1 MVYFFKLTEEEIMK
15 KTVSFFLAF
24 IMIFTL
30 CACNNAP
37 LETPVPTPES
47 TEPSYLPT
55 SFRNNGKRTVVH
67 SMPQKIVTAGPNC
80 TEVMC
85 ALGLEDKVVGKCM
98 TNHSKGVLDEYKDAY
113 RSIPTLCEGY
123 PTLDEIVD
131 SGCDFLYASSWI
143 FDDTLTVKAL
153 EDKGIIVYV
162 NEATT
167 YDELWMEI
175 NDLNRVFCLEDTG
188 DAVVKAQT
196 DRISAV
202 GEVVKDQQPKKV
214 LVLDSFIGEKVFTA
228 GKANI
233 ETSYI
238 ASAGG
243 ANVFGDR
250 EKAWDAVT
258 VDDIVAA
265 NPDYI
270 IIHDYK
276 GSSFDDKV
284 AALKENS
291 ELKYLDCVRNERF
304 IKLSLENAMP
314 GMRSAVTVENRF
326 NGYKD
331 ALLKAGLKP
340 EEDLMFECDN
350 RADAESITP
359 AVLQGPNPPDA
370 FFCVNDDT
378 AIGVMY
384 TAKSMGLRTFF
395 ISDLKWSYC
404 VVSFACDTMTPHT

>member
-1 MVYFFKLTEEEIMK
+1 MVYSFKLTEEEIMK

-30 CACNNAP
+30 CACNNVP
-37 LETPVPTPES
+37 LETPVPTPAS

-55 SFRNNGKRTVVH
+55 SFRNNGKRTIVH
-67 SMPQKIVTAGPNC
+67 SMPKKIVTAGPNC
-80 TEVMC
+80 TEIMC

-175 NDLNRVFCLEDTG
+175 NDLNRVFCLEGTG

-233 ETSYI
+233 ETAYI

-243 ANVFGDR
+243 ENVFGDR
-250 EKAWDAVT
+250 EKTWNAVT
-258 VDDIVAA
+258 VEDVVAA
-265 NPDYI
+265 NPDFI

-304 IKLSLENAMP
+304 IKLSLENVMP
-314 GMRSAVTVENRF
+314 GMRSAITVETIAHTMF
-326 NGYKD
+326 QD
-331 ALLKAGLKP
+331 LFAEPAPTTTP
-340 EEDLMFECDN
+340 E
-350 RADAESITP
+350 S
-359 AVLQGPNPPDA
+359 
-370 FFCVNDDT
+370 
-378 AIGVMY
+378 
-384 TAKSMGLRTFF
+384 
-395 ISDLKWSYC
+395 
-404 VVSFACDTMTPHT
+404 

>member
-1 MVYFFKLTEEEIMK
+1 
-15 KTVSFFLAF
+15 
-24 IMIFTL
+24 
-30 CACNNAP
+30 
-37 LETPVPTPES
+37 
-47 TEPSYLPT
+47 
-55 SFRNNGKRTVVH
+55 
-67 SMPQKIVTAGPNC
+67 
-80 TEVMC
+80 MC

-175 NDLNRVFCLEDTG
+175 NDLNRVFCLEGTG

-258 VDDIVAA
+258 VDDIVRT

-314 GMRSAVTVENRF
+314 GMRSAVTVETIAQTMF
-326 NGYKD
+326 AD
-331 ALLKAGLKP
+331 LFAEP
-340 EEDLMFECDN
+340 EPTTTP
-350 RADAESITP
+350 ES
-359 AVLQGPNPPDA
+359 
-370 FFCVNDDT
+370 
-378 AIGVMY
+378 
-384 TAKSMGLRTFF
+384 
-395 ISDLKWSYC
+395 
-404 VVSFACDTMTPHT
+404 